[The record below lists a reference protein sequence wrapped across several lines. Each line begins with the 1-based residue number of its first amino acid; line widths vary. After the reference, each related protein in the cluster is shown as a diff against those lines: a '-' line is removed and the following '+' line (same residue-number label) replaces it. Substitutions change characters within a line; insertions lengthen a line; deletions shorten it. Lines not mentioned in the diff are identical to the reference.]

1 MNKHK
6 TVYWQRE
13 WWAVRI
19 RNYVS
24 TKKEKKETILEVIV
38 KKDFWGGIEL
48 RVELSVRVGHVSI
61 LKESVP
67 GKGNSKFKGPK
78 V

>member
-13 WWAVRI
+13 WWAVRK

-38 KKDFWGGIEL
+38 KNDFSEEVLSWEL
-48 RVELSVRVGHVSI
+48 
-61 LKESVP
+61 
-67 GKGNSKFKGPK
+67 N
-78 V
+78 